1 MRKVGGPVHEKLSD
15 KSIAQNGTRNRTMMN
30 PADSKIFNPW
40 NSTNQMITQDTVE
53 RILRAHGW
61 RGTLTNPAIFQQAC
75 VHKSYVSR
83 PELWAEQAASTN
95 EPMEIAPRPDDC
107 MDLKDADNEELEF
120 VGDSILG
127 NIVALYVFDR
137 YPGEGEGFMTKLK
150 TRIVNNK
157 TLGELARKMGFSPWM
172 IISRHVEEVCN
183 GRNNLRMLGSMLEAW
198 IGAMYFHEGKGGR
211 GFEACQKWL
220 IKIIEK
226 YIDFSGLITE
236 DNNFKDQLLR
246 FYQGRWHQPPRYKEV
261 DVVGPPHDRVFT
273 MGVLDI
279 DGNIVATYTARNK
292 KVAEQE
298 ASRLALE
305 VLEKRESEEA

>member
-1 MRKVGGPVHEKLSD
+1 MATL
-15 KSIAQNGTRNRTMMN
+15 Q

-40 NSTNQMITQDTVE
+40 NSTNKDITQDTIE

-61 RGTLTNPAIFQQAC
+61 RGRLSNPAIFQQAC

-83 PELWAEQAASTN
+83 PELWAEQAAASN
-95 EPMEIAPRPDDC
+95 EPMEIAPRPEDC
-107 MDLKDADNEELEF
+107 MDLKQADNEELEF

-137 YPGEGEGFMTKLK
+137 YPGQGEGFMTKLK

-157 TLGELARKMGFSPWM
+157 TLGELARKMGLAPWM

-198 IGAMYFHEGKGGR
+198 MGALYFHEGQGGR
-211 GFEACQKWL
+211 GFEACQRWF
-220 IKIIEK
+220 IRIIEK
-226 YIDFSGLITE
+226 YIDFAGLIVE
-236 DNNFKDQLLR
+236 DNNYKDQLLR
-246 FYQGRWHQPPRYKEV
+246 FYQSRWHQPPKYKEV
-261 DVVGPPHDRVFT
+261 EVVGPPHDRIFT

-279 DGNIVATYTARNK
+279 QGGIVATYTARNK

-305 VLEKRESEEA
+305 RLEKKELATEEE

>member
-1 MRKVGGPVHEKLSD
+1 M
-15 KSIAQNGTRNRTMMN
+15 ATMN
-30 PADSKIFNPW
+30 PPDSKIFNPW
-40 NSTNQMITQDTVE
+40 NPTNKVITQDTIE

-95 EPMEIAPRPDDC
+95 EPMEIAPKPDDC
-107 MDLKDADNEELEF
+107 LDLKDADNEELEF

-198 IGAMYFHEGKGGR
+198 IGALYFHEGKSGR

-220 IKIIEK
+220 IRIIEK

-261 DVVGPPHDRVFT
+261 DVVGPPHDRIFT

-279 DGNIVATYTARNK
+279 EGNIVATYTARNK

-305 VLEKRESEEA
+305 VLEKRDSEEA

>member
-1 MRKVGGPVHEKLSD
+1 MEKVD
-15 KSIAQNGTRNRTMMN
+15 KV
-30 PADSKIFNPW
+30 FNPW
-40 NSTNQMITQDTVE
+40 NPLNKEITQDAIE
-53 RILRAHGW
+53 RILRAYGW
-61 RGTLTNPAIFQQAC
+61 RGKLSKPEIFKQAC

-83 PELWAEQAASTN
+83 PEVWAEQAAQA
-95 EPMEIAPRPDDC
+95 EEEIIMMPRPENC
-107 MDLKDADNEELEF
+107 LELREADNEELEF
-120 VGDSILG
+120 AGDSILG
-127 NIVALYVFDR
+127 TIISLYVYER

-157 TLGELARKMGFSPWM
+157 TLGEMAKKMGLGQWM

-198 IGAMYFHEGKGGR
+198 MGALYFHEGKGGK
-211 GFEACQKWL
+211 GFEICQKWF
-220 IKIIEK
+220 IQIVER
-226 YIDFSGLITE
+226 YIDFTELITD

-246 FYQGRWHQPPRYKEV
+246 YFQGHWHQPPKYKEV
-261 DVVGPPHDRVFT
+261 EVVGPPHDRIFT

-279 DGNIVATYTARNK
+279 HGNVLAKYTARNK

-305 VLEKRESEEA
+305 FLEKQE

>member
-1 MRKVGGPVHEKLSD
+1 VRKVGGPVHEKLSD

-198 IGAMYFHEGKGGR
+198 IGAMYFHEGKCGR

>member
-1 MRKVGGPVHEKLSD
+1 MANL
-15 KSIAQNGTRNRTMMN
+15 QL
-30 PADSKIFNPW
+30 ADSKTFNPW
-40 NSTNQMITQDTVE
+40 NQTNKDITQDATE

-61 RGTLTNPAIFQQAC
+61 RGKLTNPAIFQQAC

-95 EPMEIAPRPDDC
+95 EPMEMAPKPPGC
-107 MDLKDADNEELEF
+107 MDLKTADNEEMEF
-120 VGDSILG
+120 VGDSVLG
-127 NIVALYVFDR
+127 NIVALYVYER

-157 TLGELARKMGFSPWM
+157 TLGELARKMGLGPWM

-198 IGAMYFHEGKGGR
+198 MGAMYFHEGKGGK
-211 GFEACQKWL
+211 GFEACQRWF
-220 IKIIEK
+220 IRIMEK

-246 FYQGRWHQPPRYKEV
+246 FYQSRWHQPPRYKEV
-261 DVVGPPHDRVFT
+261 EVVGPPHDRIFT
-273 MGVLDI
+273 MGVLDTE
-279 DGNIVATYTARNK
+279 GGIVATYTARNK

-305 VLEKRESEEA
+305 VLEKQDADAT

>member
-1 MRKVGGPVHEKLSD
+1 MDKL
-15 KSIAQNGTRNRTMMN
+15 IT
-30 PADSKIFNPW
+30 ADSKVFNPW
-40 NSTNQMITQDTVE
+40 NLLNKEIPKEIIE
-53 RILRAHGW
+53 RILSAHGW
-61 RGTLTNPAIFQQAC
+61 RGKLLNSDIFKQAC

-83 PELWAEQAASTN
+83 PEVWAEQAAQAEEEVVMT
-95 EPMEIAPRPDDC
+95 PRPENCLALRDT
-107 MDLKDADNEELEF
+107 DNEELEF
-120 VGDSILG
+120 AGDSILG
-127 NIVALYVFDR
+127 TIISLYVYER

-157 TLGELARKMGFSPWM
+157 TLGEMAKKMGLGQWM

-198 IGAMYFHEGKGGR
+198 MGALYFHEGMGGK
-211 GFEACQKWL
+211 GFEVCQKWF
-220 IKIIEK
+220 IQIVER
-226 YIDFSGLITE
+226 YIDFTELITD

-246 FYQGRWHQPPRYKEV
+246 YFQGHWHQPPKYKEV
-261 DVVGPPHDRVFT
+261 EVVGPPHDRIFT

-279 DGNIVATYTARNK
+279 HGGILAKYTARNK

-305 VLEKRESEEA
+305 FLEKQE

>member
-198 IGAMYFHEGKGGR
+198 IGAMYFHEGKCGR

>member
-1 MRKVGGPVHEKLSD
+1 MAEEVKV
-15 KSIAQNGTRNRTMMN
+15 
-30 PADSKIFNPW
+30 FNPW
-40 NSTNQMITQDTVE
+40 NTTNKDITQDTIE
-53 RILRAHGW
+53 RILRAYGW
-61 RGTLTNPAIFQQAC
+61 RGELKKPEIFKQAC
-75 VHKSYVSR
+75 VHKSYVNR
-83 PELWAEQAASTN
+83 PEEWAEQAASTN
-95 EPMEIAPRPDDC
+95 EVMEIAVRPNDC
-107 MDLKDADNEELEF
+107 MDLKPADNEEMEF

-127 NIVALYVFDR
+127 NIVALYVYDR

-157 TLGELARKMGFSPWM
+157 TLGEMARKMGFSQWM

-198 IGAMYFHEGKGGR
+198 MGALYFYEGKGGH
-211 GFEACQKWL
+211 GFEICQRWF
-220 IKIIEK
+220 IKIMEK
-226 YIDFSGLITE
+226 HIDFSQLITD

-246 FYQGRWHQPPRYKEV
+246 LYQSRWHQPPKYKEV
-261 DVVGPPHDRVFT
+261 EVIGPPHDRTFT

-279 DGNIVATYTARNK
+279 NGGIVATYTARNK

-305 VLEKRESEEA
+305 RLEKET

>member
-1 MRKVGGPVHEKLSD
+1 MAEVQEQGV
-15 KSIAQNGTRNRTMMN
+15 
-30 PADSKIFNPW
+30 KIFNPW
-40 NSTNQMITQDTVE
+40 NSTNKDITQDAIE
-53 RILRAHGW
+53 RILRAYGW
-61 RGTLTNPAIFQQAC
+61 RGHLAKPELFKQAC

-83 PELWAEQAASTN
+83 PDVWAEQAEASN
-95 EPMEIAPRPDDC
+95 ETMEMAPQPANC
-107 MDLKDADNEELEF
+107 MSLKDADNEEMEF

-127 NIVALYVFDR
+127 NIVALYVYDR

-157 TLGELARKMGFSPWM
+157 TLGELARKLGFSQWM

-198 IGAMYFHEGKGGR
+198 MGALYFHEGKGGK
-211 GFEACQKWL
+211 GFSACQHWFIHL
-220 IKIIEK
+220 MEK
-226 YIDFSGLITE
+226 HIDFAQLITD

-246 FYQGRWHQPPRYKEV
+246 FYQSRWHQPPRYKEV
-261 DVVGPPHDRVFT
+261 EVVGPPHDRTFT

-279 DGNIVATYTARNK
+279 NGGIVATYTARNK

-305 VLEKRESEEA
+305 KLENEALNSV

>member
-1 MRKVGGPVHEKLSD
+1 MAETQDVKL
-15 KSIAQNGTRNRTMMN
+15 
-30 PADSKIFNPW
+30 FNPW
-40 NSTNQMITQDTVE
+40 NSTNKEITQDAIE
-53 RILRAHGW
+53 RILRAYGW
-61 RGTLTNPAIFQQAC
+61 RGKLVSPALFKQAC

-83 PELWAEQAASTN
+83 PDLWAEQAAANN
-95 EPMEIAPRPDDC
+95 EPMEMVPKPDNC
-107 MDLKDADNEELEF
+107 MDLKEADNEELEF

-127 NIVALYVFDR
+127 NIVALYVYDR

-157 TLGELARKMGFSPWM
+157 TLGELARKMGFSQWM

-198 IGAMYFHEGKGGR
+198 MGALYFYEGKGGK
-211 GFEACQKWL
+211 GFAACQQWFIRL
-220 IKIIEK
+220 MEK
-226 YIDFSGLITE
+226 HIDFAQLITD

-246 FYQGRWHQPPRYKEV
+246 FYQSRWHQPPRYKEV
-261 DVVGPPHDRVFT
+261 EVVGPPHDRTFT

-279 DGNIVATYTARNK
+279 QGNIVATYTARNK

-305 VLEKRESEEA
+305 VLEKADADTTIE

>member
-1 MRKVGGPVHEKLSD
+1 MSLFQQQV
-15 KSIAQNGTRNRTMMN
+15 
-30 PADSKIFNPW
+30 DSKIFNPW
-40 NSTNQMITQDTVE
+40 NSTNKNISHDVIE
-53 RILRAHGW
+53 RILRAYGW
-61 RGTLTNPAIFQQAC
+61 RGKLTKPEIFQQAC

-83 PELWAEQAASTN
+83 PEVWAEQAAASN
-95 EPMEIAPRPDDC
+95 EPMEITPRPEDC
-107 MDLKDADNEELEF
+107 MDLKDADNEEMEF

-157 TLGELARKMGFSPWM
+157 TLGEMARKMGLGPWM

-198 IGAMYFHEGKGGR
+198 MGALYFHEGQGGK
-211 GFEACQKWL
+211 GFEACQKWF
-220 IKIIEK
+220 IRIIER
-226 YIDFSGLITE
+226 YIDFTDLLTD

-246 FYQGRWHQPPRYKEV
+246 FYQSRWHQPPRYKEV
-261 DVVGPPHDRVFT
+261 DVVGPPHDRIFT
-273 MGVLDI
+273 MGVLAI
-279 DGNIVATYTARNK
+279 DGSTVATYTARNK

-305 VLEKRESEEA
+305 ILEKHEISSDAL

>member
-1 MRKVGGPVHEKLSD
+1 M
-15 KSIAQNGTRNRTMMN
+15 ATQQQN
-30 PADSKIFNPW
+30 DSKIFNPW
-40 NSTNQMITQDTVE
+40 NSINKDITQDAIE

-61 RGTLTNPAIFQQAC
+61 RGKLKNPQIFQQAC

-83 PELWAEQAASTN
+83 PELWAEQAATSN
-95 EPMEIAPRPDDC
+95 EPMEMAPKPENC
-107 MDLKDADNEELEF
+107 MDLKEADNEELEF

-127 NIVALYVFDR
+127 NIVALYVFAR

-157 TLGELARKMGFSPWM
+157 TLGELARKMGLSQWM

-198 IGAMYFHEGKGGR
+198 MGALYFYEGQGGR
-211 GFEACQKWL
+211 GFEACQKWF
-220 IKIIEK
+220 IYIMEK
-226 YIDFSGLITE
+226 YIDFAGLITE
-236 DNNFKDQLLR
+236 DNNYKDQLLR
-246 FYQGRWHQPPRYKEV
+246 FYQSKWHQPPKYKEV
-261 DVVGPPHDRVFT
+261 EVVGPPHDRIFT

-279 DGNIVATYTARNK
+279 SGNIVATYTARNK

-305 VLEKRESEEA
+305 ALEKIDAEQSPQEIAV